1 LRINRPLNTLN
12 MDVFAIF
19 QNILLQFS
27 SALPKIFGA
36 IIIAIIGWFIS
47 RLLSKFAL
55 AFLKRFRVD
64 ELADRINQLD
74 MVERYNLK
82 VKLSVVLS
90 RIIYYFLMLFT
101 LVAATDVLNMPVVSN
116 MIVDLISFVP
126 KLISAS
132 IVFLVGIF
140 LADFLKKM
148 VLQTTTSLNIPSGKI
163 ISNAI
168 FYFIMINVAMSALTQ
183 AEVSTD
189 FITTNIS
196 IILAGVV
203 AAFALA
209 YAYASRGI
217 LTNMLT
223 AMYQKNRFVVGMEI
237 TIDGRRGIIASID
250 NNAFVLQLAD
260 SKLVIPLSKLG
271 DSMVEIHE

>member
-1 LRINRPLNTLN
+1 MRINRPLNTLN

>member
-1 LRINRPLNTLN
+1 